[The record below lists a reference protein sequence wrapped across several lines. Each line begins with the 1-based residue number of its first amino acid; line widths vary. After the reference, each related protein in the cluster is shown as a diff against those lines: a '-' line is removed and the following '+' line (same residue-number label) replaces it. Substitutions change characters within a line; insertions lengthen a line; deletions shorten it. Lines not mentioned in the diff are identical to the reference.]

1 MAHDHKMALDHD
13 KNRGGD
19 PSRSRSN
26 MDSAGSI
33 PTKPAAK
40 GICIVVS
47 QLTSEGEIA
56 RISTHSAS
64 RSCRSLQNHILL
76 WRHGYWHEKG
86 YKVSK

>member
-1 MAHDHKMALDHD
+1 MALDHD

-19 PSRSRSN
+19 PSRSGSN

-47 QLTSEGEIA
+47 
-56 RISTHSAS
+56 
-64 RSCRSLQNHILL
+64 
-76 WRHGYWHEKG
+76 
-86 YKVSK
+86 